1 MQTEWNQRHVA
12 RGEKVMTRNEAISHI
27 ITIAA
32 ELCRE
37 PIEDFE
43 RLPDD
48 SLASDINSRLCE
60 KARRL
65 KKVADSLRDI

>member
-1 MQTEWNQRHVA
+1 MASN
-12 RGEKVMTRNEAISHI
+12 MTKDEAISHI

-43 RLPDD
+43 RFPDD
-48 SLASDINSRLCE
+48 SLAADINSRLCD
-60 KARRL
+60 KAVRM
-65 KKVADSLRDI
+65 KKVADALRDI